1 MGAAMGTPGFG
12 EVALESLE
20 ERQLRSGRGP
30 PEIGMLGGCPKR
42 RRYQDGQRVCRGWPE
57 EDSLNSSKT
66 R

>member
-30 PEIGMLGGCPKR
+30 QKSGCWEGVRRGGDTRMAKGYVVVGLKR
-42 RRYQDGQRVCRGWPE
+42 IV
-57 EDSLNSSKT
+57 
-66 R
+66 